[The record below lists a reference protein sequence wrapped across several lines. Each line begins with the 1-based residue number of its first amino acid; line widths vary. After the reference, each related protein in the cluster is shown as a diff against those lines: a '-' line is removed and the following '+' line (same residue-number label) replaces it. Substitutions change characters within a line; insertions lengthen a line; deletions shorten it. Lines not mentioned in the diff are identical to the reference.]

1 MYCIHFNSL
10 SSQSSVALIVHCY
23 RHEGTPRPVT
33 WCVRKDW
40 YRTCTSWKRTL
51 PTATAHSSR
60 NARRAP
66 DAWVTWVLQLTGV
79 PPVQHCRHCCF
90 KNASDGSCTRCKN
103 LDLKNFFVSFF
114 ATKAGHE
121 STTQNHLKNI
131 PCCRTRCRLP
141 FTDYN
146 TAWTVTGYET
156 ETAHERQQLCL

>member
-1 MYCIHFNSL
+1 M
-10 SSQSSVALIVHCY
+10 CY
-23 RHEGTPRPVT
+23 
-33 WCVRKDW
+33 KDW

-103 LDLKNFFVSFF
+103 LGLKNFCKFFFYVGGTRKYDPKPPEKHPMLSYTMPPSFHGLQYSMNSYWLWDWNCTWK
-114 ATKAGHE
+114 ATIVFI
-121 STTQNHLKNI
+121 TVVNFLLLWI
-131 PCCRTRCRLP
+131 VDRLGS
-141 FTDYN
+141 FLG
-146 TAWTVTGYET
+146 TVEN
-156 ETAHERQQLCL
+156 ENPLL